1 MAKIDLLNL
10 QPQQISKDLRG
21 KFILLYGLPKVGKT
35 TLASELDKVL
45 ICGFEQGTNALHNA
59 LVQPIVKW
67 EDWQQ
72 VIRQLIK
79 NKELLSDK
87 IHTVVIDTV
96 DEAYKLCEKYVCDSY
111 NVDTIKEVGAYG
123 AGYKI
128 LDDEFSSTLRELS
141 FAGYGIFFI
150 SHSKD
155 KVLTNDKGEEY
166 TQINPALPDR
176 PFNIVNKMVDII
188 AYLRQ
193 IEVRKED
200 SEETEKKRY
209 LFFRGDDRFY
219 AGSRFKYIVPRVE
232 LSYENLVKA
241 IYDAIDEEIAHK
253 GGAATEEANP
263 YTQRTFEDLMDEAKA
278 LWGKVINKDKLTEAA
293 AILEEEFGK
302 PTKFSEIT
310 ADQKDSLERVLFKVK
325 EIL

>member
-1 MAKIDLLNL
+1 M
-10 QPQQISKDLRG
+10 
-21 KFILLYGLPKVGKT
+21 KVGKT
-35 TLASELDKVL
+35 TLASELDHAL

-59 LVQPIVKW
+59 LVQPIIKW

-72 VIRQLIK
+72 VVRQLIK
-79 NKELLSDK
+79 NKEELSGK
-87 IHTVVIDTV
+87 IKTVVVDTV

-111 NVDTIKEVGAYG
+111 SVDTIKEVGAYG

-150 SHSKD
+150 SHSKE
-155 KVLTNDKGEEY
+155 KVLENDKGEEY

-193 IEVRKED
+193 VEVKKED
-200 SEETEKKRY
+200 SEETEKKRF

-219 AGSRFKYIVPRVE
+219 AGSRFKYIVPYTE
-232 LSYENLVKA
+232 LSYDNLVKA

-253 GGAATEEANP
+253 GGQATEEENP
-263 YTQRTFEDLMDEAKA
+263 YTQRSFEDLMDEAKT

-310 ADQKDSLERVLFKVK
+310 ADQIEQLKRVLFKVK